1 MTYGFRKLNI
11 AHVIDSN
18 EEQTEN
24 VVYCTSEPWSQFTIT
39 AREKNGSWH
48 SLLLD
53 FSFILILFK

>member
-39 AREKNGSWH
+39 AREKN
-48 SLLLD
+48 
-53 FSFILILFK
+53 